1 MVHELKKGDEP
12 ANLAGITKMRV
23 GLAWDTSTGMSGG
36 IIGRI
41 KERFGSDLDLI
52 VIGANENN
60 KAVRYVGL
68 DNLDPMNGA
77 VVHSGDNTTGRG
89 DGDDESVDIDLTKI
103 PAPIHFLHIVAAA
116 MKVGSSFKRA
126 KNVDFNVYDGSDG
139 EYSLVAQAMPE
150 LTSNKNIHQ
159 VLKLFR
165 SGTTWKMDV
174 PDAAG
179 TIQQGDPEALM
190 RFALR

>member
-12 ANLAGITKMRV
+12 ANLAGVTKLRV

-36 IIGRI
+36 FIGRL
-41 KERFGSDLDLI
+41 KERMGSDLDLI

-77 VVHSGDNTTGRG
+77 IVHSGDNTTGKG
-89 DGDDESVDIDLTKI
+89 DGDDESVDIDLAKV
-103 PAPIHFLHIVAAA
+103 PAPIHFLHVVAAA

-139 EYSLVAQAMPE
+139 EYTLVAQAMPE
-150 LTSNKNIHQ
+150 LTSSKNIHQ

-165 SGTTWKMDV
+165 SGNTWRMDV

>member
-12 ANLAGITKMRV
+12 ANLAGVTKLRV

-36 IIGRI
+36 FIGRL
-41 KERFGSDLDLI
+41 KERMGSDLDLI

-77 VVHSGDNTTGRG
+77 IVHSGDNTTGKG

-103 PAPIHFLHIVAAA
+103 PAPIHFLHVVAAA

-139 EYSLVAQAMPE
+139 EYTLVAQAMPE
-150 LTSNKNIHQ
+150 LTSSKNIHQ

-165 SGTTWKMDV
+165 SGNTWRMDV

>member
-12 ANLAGITKMRV
+12 ANLAGITKLRV

-36 IIGRI
+36 FIGRL
-41 KERFGSDLDLI
+41 KERMGSDLDLI

-77 VVHSGDNTTGRG
+77 IVHSGDNTTGKG
-89 DGDDESVDIDLTKI
+89 DGDDESVDIDLAKI
-103 PAPIHFLHIVAAA
+103 PAPIHFLHVVAAA

-139 EYSLVAQAMPE
+139 EYTLVAQAMPE
-150 LTSNKNIHQ
+150 LTSSKNIHQ

-165 SGTTWKMDV
+165 SGNTWRMDV

>member
-12 ANLAGITKMRV
+12 ANLAGITKLRV

-36 IIGRI
+36 FIGRL
-41 KERFGSDLDLI
+41 KERMGSDLDLI

-77 VVHSGDNTTGRG
+77 IVHSGDNTTGKG
-89 DGDDESVDIDLTKI
+89 DGDDESVDIDLAKV
-103 PAPIHFLHIVAAA
+103 PAPIHFLHVVAAA

-139 EYSLVAQAMPE
+139 EYTLVAQAMPE
-150 LTSNKNIHQ
+150 LTSSKNIHQ

-165 SGTTWKMDV
+165 SGNTWRMDV